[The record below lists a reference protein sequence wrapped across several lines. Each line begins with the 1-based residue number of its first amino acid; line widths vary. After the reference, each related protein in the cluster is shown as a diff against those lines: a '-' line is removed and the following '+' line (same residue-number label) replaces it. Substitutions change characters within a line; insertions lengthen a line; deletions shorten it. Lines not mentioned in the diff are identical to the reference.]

1 MSRTL
6 NKVMLIGN
14 VGKDPEVNF
23 TPSGVKVAQ
32 FRMATSETWKDKEGA
47 VQEHTDWHT
56 IIAWRGLA
64 DVVEK
69 LVRRGSRVY
78 VEGKIQSRSFDD
90 KEGHKRYVT
99 EVVAENILLL
109 DTKKSEHGVPN
120 GDAEHHMETRSDDI
134 PF

>member
-14 VGKDPEVNF
+14 IGKDPEVNF

-32 FRMATSETWKDKEGA
+32 FRMATSETWKDKDGA
-47 VQEHTDWHT
+47 IQEHTDWHT
-56 IIAWRGLA
+56 VIAWRGLA
-64 DVVEK
+64 DIVEK

-99 EVVAENILLL
+99 EIVADNILLL
-109 DTKKSEHGVPN
+109 DVKKNEHGIAN
-120 GDAEHHMETRSDDI
+120 GETEHHGAGSDDI